1 MRRTEIRSTH
11 LERDYWRSTLGARL
25 LVVPNEALVED
36 IAAWVPRIAAH
47 VGLAFEPAMLDFHRL
62 KRPVAT
68 ASVAQVREPLYRRA
82 IGAAV
87 PYAARMTPFVEAYER
102 SRAALAAGS

>member
-25 LVVPNEALVED
+25 LVVPYEALVED

-82 IGAAV
+82 IGAAA
-87 PYAARMTPFVEAYER
+87 PYAARMAPFVEAYER